1 MLFEDPARYF
11 TTQLTRNVAKQY
23 RKLIVKM
30 DGMIRPR
37 DYRKIHDALVAGDPK
52 LRTLRAISMD
62 ISSSYAEYAKKFR
75 VTEGGEDNV

>member
-1 MLFEDPARYF
+1 MLFDEPDRYF

-37 DYRKIHDALVAGDPK
+37 DYRKIYDALVAGDPK
-52 LRTLRAISMD
+52 LRTLRAITMD
-62 ISSSYAEYAKKFR
+62 IASSYAEYAKQFR
-75 VTEGGEDNV
+75 KGGEDNA